1 MAIACALRLAVQLFR
16 GSESTNQNETLHQQ
30 QVKTIHS
37 KIVLFANPRNN
48 VKFFIDNWYLFVLAL
63 ASGSML
69 MLPALR
75 GASLGGLPA
84 PSVVQL
90 INREKAVLIDVC
102 APEEFAAAHAG
113 GAKNVPL
120 AELEA
125 RLTSVVKNK
134 AVPVVMVC
142 ATGGRAAKAAVIA
155 RKLGY
160 EKAQVLAGGLRSWRE
175 AGLPVE
181 KS

>member
-1 MAIACALRLAVQLFR
+1 M
-16 GSESTNQNETLHQQ
+16 
-30 QVKTIHS
+30 
-37 KIVLFANPRNN
+37 
-48 VKFFIDNWYLFVLAL
+48 KFFVDNWYLFVLAL

-69 MLPALR
+69 LVPALR
-75 GASLGGLPA
+75 GASFGGLTA
-84 PSVVQL
+84 ANAVLL

-102 APEEFAAAHAG
+102 GADEFAAGHAG

-120 AELEA
+120 DELEA
-125 RLTSVVKNK
+125 RLPSVVKNK

-142 ATGGRAAKAAVIA
+142 TSGGRAARAAVIA

-160 EKAQVLAGGLRSWRE
+160 EKAQVLAGGLKSWKE

-181 KS
+181 KA

>member
-1 MAIACALRLAVQLFR
+1 
-16 GSESTNQNETLHQQ
+16 
-30 QVKTIHS
+30 
-37 KIVLFANPRNN
+37 
-48 VKFFIDNWYLFVLAL
+48 VKFFADNWYLFVLAL

-69 MLPALR
+69 LLPALR
-75 GASLGGLPA
+75 GASLGGMTA
-84 PSVVQL
+84 PNVVQL

-102 APEEFAAAHAG
+102 AADEYAAAHAG

-120 AELEA
+120 DELEA
-125 RLTSVVKNK
+125 RLPTVVKNK

-142 ATGGRAAKAAVIA
+142 ATGGRAARAAVIA

-160 EKAQVLAGGLRSWRE
+160 ENAQVLAGGLKSWKE

-181 KS
+181 KA

>member
-1 MAIACALRLAVQLFR
+1 M
-16 GSESTNQNETLHQQ
+16 
-30 QVKTIHS
+30 
-37 KIVLFANPRNN
+37 
-48 VKFFIDNWYLFVLAL
+48 KFFADNWYLFVLAL

-69 MLPALR
+69 LLPALR
-75 GASLGGLPA
+75 GASLGGMTA
-84 PSVVQL
+84 PNVVQL

-102 APEEFAAAHAG
+102 AADEYAAAHAG

-120 AELEA
+120 DELEA
-125 RLTSVVKNK
+125 RLPTVVKNK

-142 ATGGRAAKAAVIA
+142 ATGGRAARAAVIA

-160 EKAQVLAGGLRSWRE
+160 ENAQVLAGGLKSWKE

-181 KS
+181 KA